1 MAIPT
6 SRYRRRGLRS
16 LSLQMQSP
24 AAEPERSKDWGEG
37 RSNRYE
43 FKEQG
48 IKSAAGD
55 TLIPPIDWLLRCL
68 RSSLFVSTLIWAR

>member
-24 AAEPERSKDWGEG
+24 ASDLGVRRRPRADGVNILLARHG
-37 RSNRYE
+37 R
-43 FKEQG
+43 
-48 IKSAAGD
+48 
-55 TLIPPIDWLLRCL
+55 
-68 RSSLFVSTLIWAR
+68 